1 MKAFFFGLLLSSS
14 IFADIE
20 IKADY
25 PKGPESNLTPGSL
38 CDRPDS
44 YRYPERIAYCER
56 DHLEPEVK
64 EDVFREYRNSGY
76 RLDPRRRNDYKVDHL
91 IPLCAGGSNQENNLW
106 PQHMSI
112 YVVTDPMESLGCEK
126 LKLGKIRQGDLVKRI
141 IAAKKNISLVPST
154 LSFLRSL

>member
-1 MKAFFFGLLLSSS
+1 MKVLFLGLLLSSS
-14 IFADIE
+14 IFAGIE
-20 IKADY
+20 IKAEY
-25 PKGPESNLTPGSL
+25 PKGPESRLTPGSL

-56 DHLEPEVK
+56 DRLEPGVK
-64 EDVFREYRNSGY
+64 EDVFQEYRNNGY
-76 RLDPRRRNDYKVDHL
+76 GLNPSNRSQYKIDHL
-91 IPLCAGGSNQENNLW
+91 VPLCAGGSNQENNLW

-126 LKLGKIRQGDLVKRI
+126 LKLGKIKQADLVRRI
-141 IAAKKNISLVPST
+141 IAAKKNMTLVPST